1 MEKLTE
7 FVVNNYVLFL
17 TITIILIFALIGYIY
32 DSKKEKEDKVK
43 KNEDEINEQML
54 ENLVVPEGKSLADTV
69 MASKNNEQ
77 VPDNTVSQDATIQN
91 NEQLK

>member
-1 MEKLTE
+1 
-7 FVVNNYVLFL
+7 
-17 TITIILIFALIGYIY
+17 
-32 DSKKEKEDKVK
+32 
-43 KNEDEINEQML
+43 ML

-69 MASKNNEQ
+69 MAPKNNEQ